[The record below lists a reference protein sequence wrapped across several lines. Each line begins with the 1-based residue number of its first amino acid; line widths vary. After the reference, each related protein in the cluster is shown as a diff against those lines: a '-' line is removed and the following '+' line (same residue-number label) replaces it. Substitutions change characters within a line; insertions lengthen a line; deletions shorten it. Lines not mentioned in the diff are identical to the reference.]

1 MDYEY
6 FVTSVANGVLTVDD
20 CGNCAID
27 LYNDNGMEKILV
39 IDTSLGATRIFT
51 FGPFNPDLD
60 RLPNICSTTF
70 KQINYS
76 IQAISKEIN
85 KFLNDYKF
93 GGTQAIEIDKEEALS
108 KCRNIID
115 YMRSNIY

>member
-6 FVTSVANGVLTVDD
+6 FVTSVSNGILTVDD

-27 LYNDNGMEKILV
+27 LFNDSGMEKILV
-39 IDTSLGATRIFT
+39 VDTSLGATRIFT
-51 FGPFNPDLD
+51 FGPFNPDLE
-60 RLPNICSTTF
+60 RLPNMCSTTF
-70 KQINYS
+70 KQVNYS
-76 IQAISKEIN
+76 VQAINKEIN
-85 KFLNDYKF
+85 KFLNDFKF

-108 KCRNIID
+108 KCRNIIE

>member
-6 FVTSVANGVLTVDD
+6 FITTTANGVLTVED

-27 LYNDNGMEKILV
+27 LFNDQGMEKILV
-39 IDTSLGATRIFT
+39 VDTNLGATRIFT

-60 RLPNICSTTF
+60 RLPNMCSTTL
-70 KQINYS
+70 KQLNYAVQSIN
-76 IQAISKEIN
+76 KEIE